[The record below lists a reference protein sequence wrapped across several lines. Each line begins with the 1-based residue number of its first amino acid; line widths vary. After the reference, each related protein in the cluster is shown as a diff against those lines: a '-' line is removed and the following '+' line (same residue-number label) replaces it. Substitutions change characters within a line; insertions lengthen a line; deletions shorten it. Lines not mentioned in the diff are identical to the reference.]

1 MDVKA
6 SPVLSAE
13 TCKELNLVKRVHEIL
28 KESPDAREQL
38 TKPINLKEDYP
49 ELCEGL
55 GCFPGE

>member
-1 MDVKA
+1 M
-6 SPVLSAE
+6 SAE